1 MFTPSEEMMM
11 LEAGKITLQPDY
23 QDAFFQDLR
32 ATTEP
37 LVRDSLFLYVAYEI
51 KAVEAVKYKLD
62 PKADVPFLVRE
73 AKLRGMELPALVEV
87 VEKKATTFKALIRE
101 MELLRIEFSIKYAD
115 AKELA
120 DKMKLRDEYLVKI
133 KTVTAS
139 LKAM

>member
-1 MFTPSEEMMM
+1 MYNPNEFNPQMISSDMM
-11 LEAGKITLQPDY
+11 KQVDY
-23 QDAFFQDLR
+23 QDAFFRDLKDS
-32 ATTEP
+32 TEP

-51 KAVEAVKYKLD
+51 KAAEAAKYKLD

-73 AKLRGMELPALVEV
+73 AKLRGMELPALVDL
-87 VEKKATTFKALIRE
+87 VEKKATAFKALICE

-133 KTVTAS
+133 KTVSDS